1 MPKVARRAAVG
12 SIALFAFAFLVWKE
26 LPAHHAAAVLGGAL
40 LLWIAVAA
48 GLWRLRKLDV
58 YASGTND
65 SDRAI

>member
-1 MPKVARRAAVG
+1 MPKAARGAAVG

-26 LPAHHAAAVLGGAL
+26 LHHAAAVLGGAL

-48 GLWRLRKLDV
+48 GLWRLRKWHV
-58 YASGTND
+58 YASGAND